1 MVSNYSSHKLKP
13 FQGQKPNSF
22 YQTDVNKGKNRNNR
36 YNNEKQLIYRKKQGK
51 SKNSSSV
58 QQRNKQ
64 SMSSSIPIPTIKTKL
79 NRRIGSFPFQ
89 QRMQSR
95 MGDDDASRGIDGG
108 LLSLGNQLDS
118 DLGNRL
124 LASKKA
130 VNVLSTVR
138 EMQEEIKELNRQ
150 IDEENMKFKFNNAMQ
165 KKELEDE
172 MKETTTK
179 LFNKD
184 VKPTVKVEIA
194 NQLKRDKIIS
204 TLSDSK
210 KSIIDMLTKS
220 ESVPASNLGDAL
232 KLLLE
237 KRQKRLKNEQQKEKE
252 KQQKLLEQREREQK
266 LREDKQKQREL
277 QFLKDQKDLLSSQQS
292 LLTERP
298 LQDFRTNFQ
307 EEREKLISEINK
319 VKKKKRTRGKG
330 RKFRKLLLQR
340 FKSDNKEVAQ
350 KAHLRLAL
358 SSNKRIINKIEKLK
372 EERRKSA
379 ALRQKQMIDKQ
390 LNELN
395 ALRILQRKRL
405 QNLRKKNNQGRLT
418 SSKQSA
424 ALLQQ
429 RLKEKLP
436 PSSPILKLSTA
447 ERQKLLT
454 FMDFERNSEIL
465 KSTNAKIRAKAQKQR
480 LKQDATKQTL
490 KVLEEF
496 NEYDDYDLSDA
507 EIDEILLGFLG
518 GEDTFDFDYA
528 YEDYFGD
535 DDLDL
540 YDILYDDY
548 EDECPSA
555 LCKPVVPVVT
565 KPHPIPRPLAPPYHQ
580 KPHFSHKY
588 PGYRPPPT
596 KYPIYEHVP
605 VKPTEYY
612 PPRPHPTHRPHY
624 TYIHHTTSSYHPS
637 GHEPEYGYDYP
648 QKIHHSSHGIPK
660 RPKAITAIHGENPSS
675 FPSKQPVVHHHQ
687 PQYHPQSHFEPD
699 YDYYDYAPSLQ
710 SGPEFLEEVSGIIGG
725 AQQVG
730 LPPRVTNNILKDS
743 VLHNIQ
749 HKIRSE
755 LGDGPPNH
763 FRSSVQYGFVPHEAV
778 KAVLPPQPPAFGRKR
793 KHKKKHRHRRPHLP
807 FSSSNKKENIA
818 SEKASKKVVKAV
830 KSIKGDPDS
839 VSFSEIMADF
849 LTNNPLPF
857 KDENKELMKNVR
869 KSKPKSKSNKTIFLP
884 FKKK

>member
-1 MVSNYSSHKLKP
+1 MQFRTSSKVVSNYSPRVIKSV
-13 FQGQKPNSF
+13 QGQKSKSF
-22 YQTDVNKGKNRNNR
+22 YPTDAKKVKSRNNR
-36 YNNEKQLIYRKKQGK
+36 FNKDASSIYGKKLGD
-51 SKNSSSV
+51 SKIESSW
-58 QQRNKQ
+58 QPIDDKQ
-64 SMSSSIPIPTIKTKL
+64 SMSSSVPIPTLKTKL

-89 QRMQSR
+89 QILQSR
-95 MGDDDASRGIDGG
+95 MGDDDTSDGIDGG
-108 LLSLGNQLDS
+108 LLSLGNQLNS

-150 IDEENMKFKFNNAMQ
+150 IEEENMKFKVNNAMQ

-172 MKETTTK
+172 MKETTTA

-210 KSIIDMLTKS
+210 KSIIEMLAKS
-220 ESVPASNLGDAL
+220 ESASASNLGDAL

-237 KRQKRLKNEQQKEKE
+237 KRQQRLKDEKQKEKE
-252 KQQKLLEQREREQK
+252 KQQKLLEQREKEQK
-266 LREDKQKQREL
+266 LKEDKQKQREL
-277 QFLKDQKDLLSSQQS
+277 QFLKDQKDLISSQQS

-298 LQDFRTNFQ
+298 LEDIRTDFQ
-307 EEREKLISEINK
+307 KEREMLISEINK
-319 VKKKKRTRGKG
+319 VKKKKRTRGNS
-330 RKFRKLLLQR
+330 RKLRKLLLQR
-340 FKSDNKEVAQ
+340 LKSDNKEVGQ

-358 SSNKRIINKIEKLK
+358 SSNKRIINKIERLK

-436 PSSPILKLSTA
+436 PSSPILKLTTA

-454 FMDFERNSEIL
+454 LMDFERNSEIL

-548 EDECPSA
+548 EDGCLSG
-555 LCKPVVPVVT
+555 LCRPVVPVPP
-565 KPHPIPRPLAPPYHQ
+565 KPHPIPRPHVPPYHPP
-580 KPHFSHKY
+580 PHHSPKY
-588 PGYRPPPT
+588 PGYIPVPT
-596 KYPIYEHVP
+596 KYPVYEHTP
-605 VKPTEYY
+605 VKPTKYY
-612 PPRPHPTHRPHY
+612 PPIPHPTSHRPHH
-624 TYIHHTTSSYHPS
+624 THVHHTTSSYFPS
-637 GHEPEYGYDYP
+637 AYEPEYGYEQP
-648 QKIHHSSHGIPK
+648 PKIHHSPHGIPK

-675 FPSKQPVVHHHQ
+675 YPSKHTTVHHHQ
-687 PQYHPQSHFEPD
+687 PPYHPPSHYEPD
-699 YDYYDYAPSLQ
+699 YDYYDYNPGIQ
-710 SGPEFLEEVSGIIGG
+710 SGPEFLDEVSGIIGG
-725 AQQVG
+725 AEQVG

-763 FRSSVQYGFVPHEAV
+763 FRSHVEYGFVPHGAA
-778 KAVLPPQPPAFGRKR
+778 KAVLPPQPPVFGRNR
-793 KHKKKHRHRRPHLP
+793 KHRKKHRHRRPRLP
-807 FSSSNKKENIA
+807 FSSSKSLKNCMKCIADKEA
-818 SEKASKKVVKAV
+818 TAA
-830 KSIKGDPDS
+830 P
-839 VSFSEIMADF
+839 
-849 LTNNPLPF
+849 
-857 KDENKELMKNVR
+857 KEC
-869 KSKPKSKSNKTIFLP
+869 PQKTTLFTL
-884 FKKK
+884 